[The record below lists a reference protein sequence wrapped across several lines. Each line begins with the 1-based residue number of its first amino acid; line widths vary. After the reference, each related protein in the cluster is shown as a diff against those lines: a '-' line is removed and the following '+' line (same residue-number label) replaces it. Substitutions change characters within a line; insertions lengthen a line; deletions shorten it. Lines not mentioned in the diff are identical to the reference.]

1 MCPRCG
7 VYTWSG
13 GLISQWIDHMTCVVS
28 WAYRDSSA
36 SAVTLVA
43 RRPVCKVIRNVE
55 DAPIVDCVYFDL
67 LGSGKQPE

>member
-1 MCPRCG
+1 
-7 VYTWSG
+7 
-13 GLISQWIDHMTCVVS
+13 MTCVVS